1 MSLVKLCGIK
11 NLSDVFVC
19 LKEKDEDNGVL
30 FFDKINN
37 MNTRDSRTLSFEKD
51 SVTWFIKVEES
62 LLKELNEILEA
73 FNNDKLVRY
82 DNILSREKGICF
94 NFNNLTV
101 NTTSNFVQ
109 IISDKNV
116 VFHIS
121 KDEENVLERFLM
133 FILR

>member
-121 KDEENVLERFLM
+121 KDEENVLERFLT

>member
-82 DNILSREKGICF
+82 DNILSRDKGVCF

-121 KDEENVLERFLM
+121 KDEENVLERFLT

>member
-82 DNILSREKGICF
+82 DNISSRDKGVCF

-109 IISDKNV
+109 IISGKNV

-121 KDEENVLERFLM
+121 KDEKNVLERFLT